1 LIFSNAISFAK
12 VGVAKD
18 DSRCVSVGKMNEQ
31 PSIGMKITCVI
42 FLLDCAYNL
51 CAPGDLLE
59 SGEQVSLPLRSTVM
73 NSVQTQGTALVTG
86 ASAGIG
92 AVYAERLAKR
102 GFDLLL
108 VARDEQ
114 RLEAAASMLR
124 AEHGVQ
130 VEVLKADLT
139 QKDDVLKLEQRLRSD
154 SSISLLLN
162 NAGVAADGLLANSDM
177 DQMEKLIQLNV
188 TTVTRLASAAA
199 AAFAKAGRGSIINI
213 ASVVA
218 LFPERFNAT
227 YSASKAYVLS
237 LTQSLNAELD
247 GTGVKVQA
255 VLPGVT
261 RTEIWE
267 RSGIDAS
274 QIPAEMV
281 MEAGEMVD
289 AALSG
294 LDQGELITIPSL
306 PNASDWDD
314 FVKARLVM
322 APNLSKS
329 TAATRYK

>member
-1 LIFSNAISFAK
+1 
-12 VGVAKD
+12 
-18 DSRCVSVGKMNEQ
+18 M
-31 PSIGMKITCVI
+31 T
-42 FLLDCAYNL
+42 
-51 CAPGDLLE
+51 
-59 SGEQVSLPLRSTVM
+59 STQ
-73 NSVQTQGTALVTG
+73 SQGTALVTG
-86 ASAGIG
+86 ASSGIG
-92 AVYAERLAKR
+92 AIYAERLAAR

-114 RLEAAASMLR
+114 RLEAAASNLR
-124 AEHGVQ
+124 VEHGVQ

-139 QKDDVLKLEQRLRSD
+139 QRDDVLKVEQRLRSD

-162 NAGVAADGLLANSDM
+162 NAGVAADGLLANADM
-177 DQMEKLIQLNV
+177 EQLEKLIQLNV

-199 AAFAKAGRGSIINI
+199 ASFAKAGRGSIINI

-274 QIPAEMV
+274 QIPADMV

-294 LDQGELITIPSL
+294 LDQGELVTIPSL
-306 PNASDWDD
+306 PDATEWDA
-314 FVKARLVM
+314 FVAARHVM
-322 APNLSKS
+322 APNLSRS
-329 TAATRYK
+329 TAAARYK

>member
-1 LIFSNAISFAK
+1 MS
-12 VGVAKD
+12 
-18 DSRCVSVGKMNEQ
+18 
-31 PSIGMKITCVI
+31 
-42 FLLDCAYNL
+42 
-51 CAPGDLLE
+51 
-59 SGEQVSLPLRSTVM
+59 
-73 NSVQTQGTALVTG
+73 SVQFKGTALVTG
-86 ASAGIG
+86 ASSGIG
-92 AVYAERLAKR
+92 AVYAERLAAR

-114 RLEAAASMLR
+114 RLEAAANELR
-124 AEHGVQ
+124 SRHGIQ

-139 QKDDVLKLEQRLRSD
+139 QKEDVFKVEQRLRSD

-162 NAGVAADGLLANSDM
+162 NAGVAADGLLANADLE
-177 DQMEKLIQLNV
+177 QLERLIQLNV

-199 AAFAKAGRGSIINI
+199 ASFTKAGRGTIINI

-247 GTGVKVQA
+247 GTGVKIQA

-274 QIPAEMV
+274 QIPADMV
-281 MEAGEMVD
+281 MDAGEMVD
-289 AALSG
+289 AALAG
-294 LDQGELITIPSL
+294 LDQGELVTVPSL
-306 PNASDWDD
+306 PDAADWDA
-314 FVKARLVM
+314 FVAARHVM
-322 APNLSKS
+322 APNLSRSK
-329 TAATRYK
+329 AASRYK

>member
-1 LIFSNAISFAK
+1 
-12 VGVAKD
+12 
-18 DSRCVSVGKMNEQ
+18 
-31 PSIGMKITCVI
+31 
-42 FLLDCAYNL
+42 
-51 CAPGDLLE
+51 
-59 SGEQVSLPLRSTVM
+59 M

-86 ASAGIG
+86 ASSGIG
-92 AVYAERLAKR
+92 AIYAERLAAR

-114 RLEAAASMLR
+114 RLQAAASKLR

-162 NAGVAADGLLANSDM
+162 NAGVATDGLLANSDM

-199 AAFAKAGRGSIINI
+199 AAFAKAGRGTIINI

-267 RSGIDAS
+267 RSGIDAA
-274 QIPAEMV
+274 QIPADMV

-306 PNASDWDD
+306 PNASEWDD

>member
-1 LIFSNAISFAK
+1 
-12 VGVAKD
+12 
-18 DSRCVSVGKMNEQ
+18 
-31 PSIGMKITCVI
+31 
-42 FLLDCAYNL
+42 
-51 CAPGDLLE
+51 
-59 SGEQVSLPLRSTVM
+59 M
-73 NSVQTQGTALVTG
+73 NSVKTQGTALVTG
-86 ASAGIG
+86 ASSGIG
-92 AVYAERLAKR
+92 AVYADRLAKR

-114 RLEAAASMLR
+114 RLQTAASKLR

-162 NAGVAADGLLANSDM
+162 NAGVAADGLLANSDL
-177 DQMEKLIQLNV
+177 DQLEKLIQLNV

-199 AAFAKAGRGSIINI
+199 ASFAKAGRGTIINI
-213 ASVVA
+213 GSVVA

-227 YSASKAYVLS
+227 YTASKAYVLS
-237 LTQSLNAELD
+237 LTQSLSAELD

-267 RSGIDAS
+267 RAGLDLNL
-274 QIPAEMV
+274 IPAEMA
-281 MEAGEMVD
+281 MDADEMVD

-294 LDQGELITIPSL
+294 LDQGELVTIPSL
-306 PNASDWDD
+306 PVAADWDA
-314 FVKARLVM
+314 FVAARHVLG
-322 APNLSKS
+322 PNLSKS
-329 TAATRYK
+329 QAAARYK

>member
-1 LIFSNAISFAK
+1 
-12 VGVAKD
+12 
-18 DSRCVSVGKMNEQ
+18 M
-31 PSIGMKITCVI
+31 T
-42 FLLDCAYNL
+42 
-51 CAPGDLLE
+51 
-59 SGEQVSLPLRSTVM
+59 STQ
-73 NSVQTQGTALVTG
+73 SQGTALVTG
-86 ASAGIG
+86 ASSGIG
-92 AVYAERLAKR
+92 AVYAQRLAAR

-108 VARDEQ
+108 VARDLQ
-114 RLEAAASMLR
+114 RLEEAASTLR
-124 AEHGVQ
+124 DEYGVQ

-162 NAGVAADGLLANSDM
+162 NAGVAADGLLANADTDVLERM
-177 DQMEKLIQLNV
+177 IQLNV
-188 TTVTRLASAAA
+188 TAVTRLASAAA
-199 AAFAKAGRGSIINI
+199 ASFAEAGRGTIINI

-267 RSGIDAS
+267 RSGIDAT

-289 AALSG
+289 ASLAG
-294 LDQGELITIPSL
+294 LDQGELVTIPSL
-306 PNASDWDD
+306 PNAADWDA
-314 FVKARLVM
+314 FVAARLVM

-329 TAATRYK
+329 QAAARYK

>member
-1 LIFSNAISFAK
+1 
-12 VGVAKD
+12 
-18 DSRCVSVGKMNEQ
+18 
-31 PSIGMKITCVI
+31 
-42 FLLDCAYNL
+42 
-51 CAPGDLLE
+51 
-59 SGEQVSLPLRSTVM
+59 M

-86 ASAGIG
+86 ASSGIG
-92 AVYAERLAKR
+92 AIYAERLAAR

-108 VARDEQ
+108 VARDQE
-114 RLEAAASMLR
+114 RLEAAASKLR

-139 QKDDVLKLEQRLRSD
+139 QKNDVLKLEQRLRSD

-162 NAGVAADGLLANSDM
+162 NAGVAADGLLANADM
-177 DQMEKLIQLNV
+177 DQLERLISLNV

-199 AAFAKAGRGSIINI
+199 AGFAKAGRGTIINNG
-213 ASVVA
+213 SVVA

-267 RSGIDAS
+267 RSGIDAT

-294 LDQGELITIPSL
+294 LDQGELVTIPSL
-306 PNASDWDD
+306 PDAADWDA
-314 FVKARLVM
+314 FVAARLVM

-329 TAATRYK
+329 KAASRYK

>member
-1 LIFSNAISFAK
+1 
-12 VGVAKD
+12 
-18 DSRCVSVGKMNEQ
+18 
-31 PSIGMKITCVI
+31 
-42 FLLDCAYNL
+42 
-51 CAPGDLLE
+51 
-59 SGEQVSLPLRSTVM
+59 M

-86 ASAGIG
+86 ASSGIG
-92 AVYAERLAKR
+92 AIYAQRLAAR

-108 VARDEQ
+108 VARDQE
-114 RLEAAASMLR
+114 RLEAAASKLR
-124 AEHGVQ
+124 AEYGVQ

-162 NAGVAADGLLANSDM
+162 NAGVAADGLLANSDL
-177 DQMEKLIQLNV
+177 DLLERLIQLNI

-199 AAFAKAGRGSIINI
+199 AGFAKAGRGTIINI

-237 LTQSLNAELD
+237 LSQSLNAELE
-247 GTGVKVQA
+247 GTGVNVQA

-274 QIPAEMV
+274 RIPAEMV
-281 MEAGEMVD
+281 MDAGEMVD

-294 LDQGELITIPSL
+294 LDQGELVTIPSL
-306 PNASDWDD
+306 PDAGEWHA
-314 FVKARLVM
+314 FVAARHVM

-329 TAATRYK
+329 TAASRYK

>member
-1 LIFSNAISFAK
+1 
-12 VGVAKD
+12 
-18 DSRCVSVGKMNEQ
+18 M
-31 PSIGMKITCVI
+31 T
-42 FLLDCAYNL
+42 
-51 CAPGDLLE
+51 
-59 SGEQVSLPLRSTVM
+59 STQ
-73 NSVQTQGTALVTG
+73 SQGTALVTG
-86 ASAGIG
+86 ASSGIG
-92 AVYAERLAKR
+92 AIYAERLAAR

-108 VARDEQ
+108 VARDER
-114 RLEAAASMLR
+114 RLEAAATNLR

-139 QKDDVLKLEQRLRSD
+139 QKDDVLKIEQRLRSD

-162 NAGVAADGLLANSDM
+162 NAGVAADGLLANADM
-177 DQMEKLIQLNV
+177 EQLENLIQLNV

-199 AAFAKAGRGSIINI
+199 ASFAKVGRGSIINI

-237 LTQSLNAELD
+237 LTQSMNAELD

-274 QIPAEMV
+274 QIPADMV
-281 MEAGEMVD
+281 MEADEMVD

-306 PNASDWDD
+306 PDAGEWDA
-314 FVKARLVM
+314 FVAARHVM

-329 TAATRYK
+329 TAAARYK

>member
-1 LIFSNAISFAK
+1 
-12 VGVAKD
+12 
-18 DSRCVSVGKMNEQ
+18 M
-31 PSIGMKITCVI
+31 T
-42 FLLDCAYNL
+42 
-51 CAPGDLLE
+51 
-59 SGEQVSLPLRSTVM
+59 SLQS
-73 NSVQTQGTALVTG
+73 QGTALVTG
-86 ASAGIG
+86 ASSGIG
-92 AVYAERLAKR
+92 AVYAQRLAAR

-108 VARDEQ
+108 VARDQE
-114 RLEAAASMLR
+114 RLEAAASALR
-124 AEHGVQ
+124 DAHGVQ

-162 NAGVAADGLLANSDM
+162 NAGVAADGLLANADL
-177 DQMEKLIQLNV
+177 DQLERMIQLNI
-188 TTVTRLASAAA
+188 TAVTRLASAAA
-199 AAFAKAGRGSIINI
+199 ASFAKAGRGTIINI

-274 QIPAEMV
+274 QIPQEMV

-289 AALSG
+289 AALAG
-294 LDQGELITIPSL
+294 LDQGELVTIPSL
-306 PNASDWDD
+306 PNAGDWDA
-314 FVKARLVM
+314 FVAARLVM

-329 TAATRYK
+329 KAAARYK

>member
-1 LIFSNAISFAK
+1 
-12 VGVAKD
+12 
-18 DSRCVSVGKMNEQ
+18 
-31 PSIGMKITCVI
+31 
-42 FLLDCAYNL
+42 
-51 CAPGDLLE
+51 
-59 SGEQVSLPLRSTVM
+59 M
-73 NSVQTQGTALVTG
+73 NSPQTQGTALVTG
-86 ASAGIG
+86 ASSGIG
-92 AVYAERLAKR
+92 AIYAERLAAR

-108 VARDEQ
+108 VARDQE
-114 RLEAAASMLR
+114 RLEVAASKLR

-162 NAGVAADGLLANSDM
+162 NAGVAADGLLANSDL
-177 DQMEKLIQLNV
+177 DQLERLIQLNV

-199 AAFAKAGRGSIINI
+199 ASFAKAGRGTIINI

-274 QIPAEMV
+274 QIPDDMV
-281 MEAGEMVD
+281 MDAGDMVD
-289 AALSG
+289 AALAG

-306 PNASDWDD
+306 PDASEWHA
-314 FVKARLVM
+314 FVAARHVM

-329 TAATRYK
+329 KAAARYK

>member
-1 LIFSNAISFAK
+1 MTST
-12 VGVAKD
+12 
-18 DSRCVSVGKMNEQ
+18 
-31 PSIGMKITCVI
+31 PS
-42 FLLDCAYNL
+42 
-51 CAPGDLLE
+51 
-59 SGEQVSLPLRSTVM
+59 
-73 NSVQTQGTALVTG
+73 QGTALVTG
-86 ASAGIG
+86 ASSGIG
-92 AVYAERLAKR
+92 AIYAERLAAR

-108 VARDEQ
+108 VARDQ
-114 RLEAAASMLR
+114 VRLEAAATTLR

-130 VEVLKADLT
+130 VEVFKADLT
-139 QKDDVLKLEQRLRSD
+139 QKNDVLKLEQRLRSD

-188 TTVTRLASAAA
+188 TAVTRLASAAA
-199 AAFAKAGRGSIINI
+199 ASFAKAGRGTIINI

-267 RSGIDAS
+267 RSGIDAT
-274 QIPAEMV
+274 QIPADMV

-294 LDQGELITIPSL
+294 LDQGELVTIPSL

-329 TAATRYK
+329 TAAARYK